1 MPSPENIQKA
11 ENIINWLKI
20 YLSGQNVVVYSPSVD
35 QYIPLEN
42 TSWLNSRFDFGK
54 TVTSLVTVYVKEKIG
69 IVGYTFNLD
78 TRDGKSDYNH
88 YIETLK
94 RADIPYHVSRISF
107 ENNSVENVA
116 VPGCRL

>member
-20 YLSGQNVVVYSPSVD
+20 YKSGQNIVVYSPIVD

-42 TSWLNSRFDFGK
+42 TSWLDSRFDFGK
-54 TVTSLVTVYVKEKIG
+54 TVTSVVTVYVKENRG
-69 IVGYTFNLD
+69 IAGYSFNLNSAEE
-78 TRDGKSDYNH
+78 KSLYDNYVQSLRNSN
-88 YIETLK
+88 
-94 RADIPYHVSRISF
+94 IPYHVSHISF

-116 VPGCRL
+116 DPQR